1 MALKHDAQRDRVRLN
16 AYFAALPP
24 DTRRTMKK
32 LRVAIRGA
40 APRAVDAFS
49 YGIPA
54 ARLDGRLF
62 VWYAA
67 WKEHCSLYPVGAAIR
82 RAHATDL
89 KGYTTSKGTV
99 RFPLDKPL
107 PIALV
112 KRLVKSLVAEA
123 AAKRKR

>member
-1 MALKHDAQRDRVRLN
+1 MALKHDVQRDRVRLN

-24 DTRRTMKK
+24 DTRRTLKK
-32 LRVAIRGA
+32 LREAIRGA
-40 APRAVDAFS
+40 APRAVDAIS

-82 RAHATDL
+82 RAHAADL

-112 KRLVKSLVAEA
+112 KRLVKSLVADA